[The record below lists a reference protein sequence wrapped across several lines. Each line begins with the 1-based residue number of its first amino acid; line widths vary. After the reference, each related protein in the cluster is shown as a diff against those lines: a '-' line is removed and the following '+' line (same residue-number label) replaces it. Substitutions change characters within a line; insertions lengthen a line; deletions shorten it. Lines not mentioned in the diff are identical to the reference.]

1 MARTKAHDAN
11 QKPFVMPDTRTKPI
25 KSMRSVPPQSQQD
38 AQIMGDENKRTFA
51 ANLIDNL
58 IESYKMPRV
67 QSNHELEERSIEYLR
82 MCSDKRIPPTWEGL
96 ALYCGYSRSTL
107 WDMMAGRH
115 KGFPDET
122 ESGATTSAIVKKLR
136 ELFAA
141 FDGTM
146 AVTGGF
152 NPVSYIFRS
161 SNYYGLQQKTTVAI
175 EPESDLQR
183 PPMTPEE
190 IAKNLPDMI
199 DEDIVGLLDD
209 ANE

>member
-1 MARTKAHDAN
+1 MARTKRQERE
-11 QKPFVMPDTRTKPI
+11 QKLFTMPDTRTKPV
-25 KSMRSVPPQSQQD
+25 KSLRSVPPQSQQD

-67 QSNHELEERSIEYLR
+67 QSNRELEERALDYLR
-82 MCSDKRIPPTWEGL
+82 MCSEKRIPPTWEGL
-96 ALYCGYSRSTL
+96 ALFCGYSRSTL

-122 ESGATTSAIVKKLR
+122 ESGATTSAIVKRLR
-136 ELFAA
+136 ELFAT

-146 AVTGGF
+146 AITGGI

-161 SNYYGLQQKTTVAI
+161 SNYYGLVQRQTVAV
-175 EPESDLQR
+175 EPQSDLQR

-190 IAKNLPDMI
+190 IARDLPDLTDGGLI
-199 DEDIVGLLDD
+199 DLLG
-209 ANE
+209 ETSE